1 MVLCDYLIDDDDFD
15 PEAGFQKEDPQN
27 QWEGE
32 DEGLD
37 IDVSRWDPGI
47 VCMILLLRCVHYF
60 LVSRAILILLSC
72 QIVEYG
78 PRD

>member
-1 MVLCDYLIDDDDFD
+1 MIYVLIDLIDDDDFD

-37 IDVSRWDPGI
+37 IDVSGWE
-47 VCMILLLRCVHYF
+47 LCVR
-60 LVSRAILILLSC
+60 V
-72 QIVEYG
+72 
-78 PRD
+78 